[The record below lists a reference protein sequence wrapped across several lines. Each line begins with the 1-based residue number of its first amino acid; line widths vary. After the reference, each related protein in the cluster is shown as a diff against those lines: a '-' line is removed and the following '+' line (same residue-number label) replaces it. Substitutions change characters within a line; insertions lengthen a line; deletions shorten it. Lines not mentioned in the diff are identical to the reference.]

1 MPLQVVRSFQ
11 QPLLMIVVNFIIGLA
26 IVLSI
31 VGILYGVGLLSL
43 KISDEYDESPDFIE
57 IIVHGLIGL
66 ALIGIL
72 LLVSL
77 LIYLLG
83 EYVAGEVTKLITE
96 LKSIGGKVSDKVT
109 KIKLAETIANIRKI
123 KSAKKIKEQHLS
135 AMMMTYEL
143 LSELKQSI
151 KK

>member
-1 MPLQVVRSFQ
+1 
-11 QPLLMIVVNFIIGLA
+11 MIVVNFIIGLA

-57 IIVHGLIGL
+57 IIVHGLMGL

-77 LIYLLG
+77 LICLLG
-83 EYVAGEVTKLITE
+83 EYVVNKL
-96 LKSIGGKVSDKVT
+96 
-109 KIKLAETIANIRKI
+109 
-123 KSAKKIKEQHLS
+123 
-135 AMMMTYEL
+135 Y
-143 LSELKQSI
+143 
-151 KK
+151 

>member
-1 MPLQVVRSFQ
+1 
-11 QPLLMIVVNFIIGLA
+11 MIVVNFIIGLA

-43 KISDEYDESPDFIE
+43 KISNEYDESPDFIE
-57 IIVHGLIGL
+57 IIIHGLIGL

-83 EYVAGEVTKLITE
+83 EYVVNKL
-96 LKSIGGKVSDKVT
+96 
-109 KIKLAETIANIRKI
+109 
-123 KSAKKIKEQHLS
+123 
-135 AMMMTYEL
+135 Y
-143 LSELKQSI
+143 
-151 KK
+151 

>member
-1 MPLQVVRSFQ
+1 
-11 QPLLMIVVNFIIGLA
+11 MIVVNFIIGLA
-26 IVLSI
+26 IVAAI
-31 VGILYGVGLLSL
+31 VGILYGVGLLSI

-83 EYVAGEVTKLITE
+83 EYVVNKL
-96 LKSIGGKVSDKVT
+96 
-109 KIKLAETIANIRKI
+109 
-123 KSAKKIKEQHLS
+123 
-135 AMMMTYEL
+135 Y
-143 LSELKQSI
+143 
-151 KK
+151 